1 MNADD
6 KLLLFEEYYNYLES
20 SFIDVTKMIP
30 LENTPETFSPRLY
43 EILHSVCSQIEG
55 VLKLICSEVGVKYTN
70 FPKTYAKLNHDGV
83 INKQAVVLKF
93 RPKWKA
99 IRPFQCDF
107 GCHCRETDEHLCDTK
122 KKNPKWWGA
131 YNESKHEQPEGY
143 RVGTIENT
151 YLALASLYVLQH
163 MARSRKINPDGFLK
177 QGFWSMA
184 NAYVFGVD
192 KPRFHERHIANPSSN
207 MFIALAW
214 LMAGER

>member
-30 LENTPETFSPRLY
+30 LENTPKTFSPRLY

-55 VLKLICSEVGVKYTN
+55 VLKLMCSEVGVKYID
-70 FPKTYAKLNHDGV
+70 FPKTYKKLNQDGA
-83 INKQAVVLKF
+83 INKQEVVLKF
-93 RPKWKA
+93 RPRWKA
-99 IRPFQCDF
+99 IRPFRCGF
-107 GCHCRETDEHLCDTK
+107 GCHCRKTDEHPCDTK
-122 KKNPKWWGA
+122 KENPKWWDA
-131 YNESKHEQPEGY
+131 YNESKHELPEGY

-184 NAYVFGVD
+184 NAHVFGVD
-192 KPRFHERHIANPSSN
+192 KPHFYELHTASLPSN

-214 LMAGER
+214 LRADEL